1 MGKSKYN
8 TLSKIFG
15 YIFFCAVMIVFI
27 IAWATGTM
35 MNVKQNRNSTTF
47 QFIFIFSV
55 FMYVSY
61 LFWGKNA
68 LLIPILLVFYLIYK
82 KFFINNQEARYFIA
96 KNK

>member
-1 MGKSKYN
+1 MAKSRYS
-8 TLSKIFG
+8 TISKIFG
-15 YIFFCAVMIVFI
+15 YIFFCAIMTVFI
-27 IAWATGTM
+27 IAWATGTA

-68 LLIPILLVFYLIYK
+68 LLIPVLLVLYLMYK
-82 KFFINNQEARYFIA
+82 NFLINNLEMRYLYR
-96 KNK
+96 

>member
-1 MGKSKYN
+1 MAKSRYS

-15 YIFFCAVMIVFI
+15 YMFFCAVMTVFI

-47 QFIFIFSV
+47 QFIFIFSA

-68 LLIPILLVFYLIYK
+68 LLIPVLLVLYLMYK
-82 KFFINNQEARYFIA
+82 KFFINNQEMRYL
-96 KNK
+96 

>member
-1 MGKSKYN
+1 MAKSRYS

-15 YIFFCAVMIVFI
+15 YIFFCAVMTVFI
-27 IAWATGTM
+27 IAWATGTA
-35 MNVKQNRNSTTF
+35 MNVNQNRSSTTF

-68 LLIPILLVFYLIYK
+68 LLIPVLLVLYLMYK
-82 KFFINNQEARYFIA
+82 KFFINNQEMRYLYR
-96 KNK
+96 

>member
-15 YIFFCAVMIVFI
+15 YIFFCAVMTVFI
-27 IAWATGTM
+27 IAWATGTA
-35 MNVKQNRNSTTF
+35 MNVKQDRNSTTI

-61 LFWGKNA
+61 IFWGKNS
-68 LLIPILLVFYLIYK
+68 LLIPVLLVLYLIYK
-82 KFFINNQEARYFIA
+82 KFFINNLEARYIY
-96 KNK
+96 

>member
-1 MGKSKYN
+1 MAKSGYS

-15 YIFFCAVMIVFI
+15 YIFFCAVMTVFI

-68 LLIPILLVFYLIYK
+68 LLIPVLLVLYLMYK
-82 KFFINNQEARYFIA
+82 KFFINNREMRYLYR
-96 KNK
+96 

>member
-1 MGKSKYN
+1 
-8 TLSKIFG
+8 
-15 YIFFCAVMIVFI
+15 MIVFI

>member
-15 YIFFCAVMIVFI
+15 YIFFCAVMTVFI
-27 IAWATGTM
+27 IAWATGTA

-68 LLIPILLVFYLIYK
+68 LLIPVLLIFYLIYK
-82 KFFINNQEARYFIA
+82 KFFINYQEARYLY
-96 KNK
+96 